1 MSEKTA
7 GVSVPTVSRN
17 SSKPLSWP
25 GMFPLTAEASLSAE
39 RLEELKQAFDVF
51 NKMSEQLTESYQW
64 LETRVVELSGE
75 LATVSEQRMRELA
88 EKEKLADQLESLL
101 NLMPAGVL
109 VLDQKGRIQ
118 HTNPA
123 AEALLEVP
131 LKGQRW
137 RSIIRSVFSP
147 QANDGHEI
155 SLRNGRLVNL
165 ATTALDGAGQLILLT
180 DHTQTRSLQQQI
192 ARQERLSAMGRMVAS
207 LAHQIRT
214 PLSAAMLYAG
224 NLNRPE
230 LSSDQKDKFIQK
242 LQARLNHLEQ
252 QVRDMLIFAKGDS
265 RLLNEISVKELMLD
279 LQNACETVLLEHGA
293 QLDIINEVSDE
304 IILCNKETLIG
315 AIQNLINNA
324 VDAIERDARIE
335 VHCRRVAHKTLRI
348 DVTDNGP
355 GMPKDLVDK
364 VLEPFFTTK
373 SHGTGLGLAV
383 VQSVITGHKGTVT
396 INRNYENGCQFNLFL
411 PILINRS

>member
-1 MSEKTA
+1 MSEKT
-7 GVSVPTVSRN
+7 GSVSSDTTSR
-17 SSKPLSWP
+17 SDGRQMPWLGTFPLSSQAP
-25 GMFPLTAEASLSAE
+25 MSEQHMV
-39 RLEELKQAFDVF
+39 ELKQAFDVF

-75 LATVSEQRMRELA
+75 LATVSEQRMQELA

-109 VLDQKGRIQ
+109 VLDHRGRVQ
-118 HTNPA
+118 RANPA
-123 AEALLEVP
+123 AEALLETP
-131 LKGQRW
+131 LKGQLW
-137 RSIIRSVFSP
+137 RSIIRTVFSP
-147 QANDGHEI
+147 QAHDGHEI
-155 SLRNGRLVNL
+155 SLKNGRLVSL

-230 LSSDQKDKFIQK
+230 LSPDQKDKFIHK

-265 RLLNEISVKELMLD
+265 RLLNNISVKELMLD
-279 LQNACETVLLEHGA
+279 LHNACEAILLERGA
-293 QLDIINEVSDE
+293 SLRIINDVTDE
-304 IILCNKETLIG
+304 QILCNKETLIG

-324 VDAIERDARIE
+324 IEAIDGHAEVE
-335 VHCRRVAHKTLRI
+335 VHCYRAGKKTLRI
-348 DVTDNGP
+348 DVSDNGP
-355 GMPKDLVDK
+355 GMPQHLVDK

-383 VQSVITGHKGTVT
+383 VQAVVTGHKGTVT
-396 INRNYENGCQFNLFL
+396 INRDYHSGCQFNLFL
-411 PILINRS
+411 PILLNRS